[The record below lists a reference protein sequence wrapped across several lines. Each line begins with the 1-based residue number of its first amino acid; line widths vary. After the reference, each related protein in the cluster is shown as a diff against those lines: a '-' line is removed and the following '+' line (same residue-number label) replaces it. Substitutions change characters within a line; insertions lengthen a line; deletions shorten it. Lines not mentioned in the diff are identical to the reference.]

1 MHATEP
7 NVAASLLAM
16 PQSDVTKFVKQS
28 MKERTLC
35 NLVSLLNRDALS
47 KKMPD
52 AEIAS
57 KTLKKMGFVD

>member
-1 MHATEP
+1 MHITDN

-28 MKERTLC
+28 MKERSLC

-47 KKMPD
+47 KKLPD

-57 KTLKKMGFVD
+57 KALKKMGFVD